1 MKKMKMINKIKTIS
15 CLTGLLIV
23 LFSLPSCLKNG
34 AYYVDFSSVGASV
47 DLPLAAS
54 TGNGV
59 TAFAYPP
66 SVTSVTLPIAINV
79 ASPSLPTTATNVTIA
94 LDTAGL
100 SAYNL
105 ANGTNYLPL
114 PDSVFTLSAMTVTIP
129 AGKRLDTS
137 ITATINLAA
146 LDLSNAY
153 VLPITI
159 ASASLPIEQWNHLFY
174 YIAVKNQWDGKYTYQ
189 GYTLRAGDPVRTG
202 NFTGQAMTLLTS
214 GSNSV
219 TFATLAIWAD
229 LSGIGI
235 GNPTLTIDGSNN
247 VTITS
252 PGGATN
258 QAGYPSRY
266 DPASQT
272 FYISFYWGA
281 GPTSRLS
288 TDTLS
293 YTGPR

>member
-15 CLTGLLIV
+15 CSIGLLV
-23 LFSLPSCLKNG
+23 VFVSLPSCLKNG

-54 TGNGV
+54 TSNGI

-66 SVTSVTLPIAINV
+66 TVTSVTLPIAINV
-79 ASPSLPTTATNVTIA
+79 ASPSLPTKATNVTIA

-100 SAYNL
+100 SAYNT

-114 PDSVFTLSAMTVTIP
+114 PDSVFTISSMTVTIP
-129 AGKRLDTS
+129 AGKRLDTT

-174 YIAVKNQWDGKYTYQ
+174 YIAVKNQWDGKYGYS

-202 NFTGQAMTLLTS
+202 NFTGQSMTLLTS

-258 QAGYPSRY
+258 QSGYSSRY
-266 DPASQT
+266 DPSSKT